1 MSAAHVT
8 HDQRAMP
15 RCFAGMAGAM
25 DGARALFAV
34 RPPWWD
40 LGWLVPSFLSTHPTH
55 KQRKRELRQ
64 RAHAPRV

>member
-1 MSAAHVT
+1 
-8 HDQRAMP
+8 
-15 RCFAGMAGAM
+15 MAGAM